1 MSDHLTNAWKP
12 LDREADYTYA
22 SYYYA
27 RDPDLINT
35 VPAQAISVVKDKD
48 GRELDMPS
56 RWSRATSQ
64 VFRIGPPRPRP
75 AGSSSSSPSPPR
87 ASEGRKFNPARRH
100 AIDNTIARHDT
111 GDMATRAAGKANLRC
126 VYWAYAGPPHCPAG

>member
-1 MSDHLTNAWKP
+1 LVSDHLTNAWKP
-12 LDREADYTYA
+12 FDR
-22 SYYYA
+22 YA

-48 GRELDMPS
+48 GRELDAVEVVTRYLASLPH
-56 RWSRATSQ
+56 RTTAPKTGRLKL
-64 VFRIGPPRPRP
+64 IKPIP
-75 AGSSSSSPSPPR
+75 A
-87 ASEGRKFNPARRH
+87 ASFGNSTTARRH

-111 GDMATRAAGKANLRC
+111 GDMATRAAGKANLRR